1 MSTTTH
7 APAMTANL
15 LAEHD
20 VPLAS
25 VAPIGPTQ
33 KYLLRLVLFGA
44 GKTIL
49 HHGTICEVLET
60 HDQIRQLLPLVNTDL
75 SEAKGSPFWIPRGAA
90 NRRETRQ
97 ERIRRQYVSG
107 LRRVFPPPHWTGD
120 ERPEGMVVHLESRV
134 PDPTTSGGYTS
145 LLSGER
151 FPHIEEQHI
160 LGNMRGLHLVQGVP
174 VKHTTKGFFS
184 RASVEREVSKMRTKD
199 WGMKIG
205 ITEVVFSRQSP
216 TEVAN
221 QWGLNLRVLMTNASR
236 IRRRIRA
243 ERGA

>member
-1 MSTTTH
+1 MSTTTQP
-7 APAMTANL
+7 PAMISSL

-20 VPLAS
+20 LPLAS
-25 VAPIGPTQ
+25 VALISPTQ

-75 SEAKGSPFWIPRGAA
+75 SEAKPSPCWVPRGAA

-134 PDPTTSGGYTS
+134 ADPTTSGAYTS
-145 LLSGER
+145 LLAGER
-151 FPHIEEQHI
+151 FPEDT
-160 LGNMRGLHLVQGVP
+160 LLNVRGLHLVQGVP

-236 IRRRIRA
+236 VRRRIRA